1 MRDVKTRR
9 GDFVSQKLCSRELSF
24 LIVLISFVFRKLLRF
39 IGTTND
45 SRLLKYHAIR
55 LLLSRLVLMNTDFSE
70 NT

>member
-1 MRDVKTRR
+1 MY
-9 GDFVSQKLCSRELSF
+9 
-24 LIVLISFVFRKLLRF
+24 ILISFVFRKLLRF